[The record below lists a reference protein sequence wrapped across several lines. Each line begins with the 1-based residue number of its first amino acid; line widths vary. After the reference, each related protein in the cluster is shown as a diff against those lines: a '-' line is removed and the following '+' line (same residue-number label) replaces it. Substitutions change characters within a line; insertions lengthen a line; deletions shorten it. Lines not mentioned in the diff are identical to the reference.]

1 MIFSM
6 IGIDSISFIYINN
19 EIENRATKS
28 MITSLI
34 LLSIWHSQKKPDK
47 FASLHDII
55 SMSDYLNHVILSLD
69 EINTGTNKLIF
80 LDLINYNDNL
90 FQTANSFD
98 AWFLNQKFNTERPN
112 YNKEWKAIDDFLKQL
127 EILKQFDGG
136 IEIQPDDKMIIA
148 ENVYLLAKN
157 QYLKHIE

>member
-1 MIFSM
+1 
-6 IGIDSISFIYINN
+6 
-19 EIENRATKS
+19 

-47 FASLHDII
+47 FATLYDII

-69 EINTGTNKLIF
+69 EINSSANKLVF
-80 LDLINYNDNL
+80 LDLINYNDNH
-90 FQTANSFD
+90 FHTTSSFD

-136 IEIQPDDKMIIA
+136 IEMQPDDKKIIT
-148 ENVYLLAKN
+148 ENIYLLAKK
-157 QYLKHIE
+157 QYLKHIN